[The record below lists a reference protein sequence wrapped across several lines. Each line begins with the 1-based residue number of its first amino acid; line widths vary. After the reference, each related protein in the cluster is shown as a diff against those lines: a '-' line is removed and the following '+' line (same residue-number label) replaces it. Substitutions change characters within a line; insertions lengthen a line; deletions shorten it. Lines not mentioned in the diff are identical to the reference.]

1 MTGKEIITHADN
13 ESEGDWAPS
22 PGLIY
27 PLLGRLVRDGF
38 IMELDHGKYTTT
50 EKGNDTLKQYSKMQD
65 QLERQF
71 ELINKL
77 GISVYT
83 TSKFIA
89 VEALDRI
96 NNITSTMRTRVSKR
110 SHEVQEN
117 FDAMYEDFLKR
128 ELDKLNQKKNMK
140 TDRSN
145 V

>member
-1 MTGKEIITHADN
+1 MTGKEIINHADN

-38 IMELDHGKYTTT
+38 IMELDYGRYTTT
-50 EKGNDTLKQYSKMQD
+50 EKGNDVLKQYSKMQD
-65 QLERQF
+65 QLDRQF

-83 TSKFIA
+83 RSKFIA

-96 NNITSTMRTRVSKR
+96 NAITSSMRSRVSKR
-110 SHEVQEN
+110 SHDVQEN
-117 FDAMYEDFLKR
+117 FDVMYEDFLRR
-128 ELDKLNQKKNMK
+128 ELDRLNQKKNAK
-140 TDRSN
+140 TSHPD